1 MKFSILHNILIAELS
16 MFDIKIAYSSC
27 DSKFPL
33 EFSTIRNYISP
44 IDLTALV

>member
-1 MKFSILHNILIAELS
+1 

-33 EFSTIRNYISP
+33 EFSTIRNYISTTG
-44 IDLTALV
+44 LTALV